1 MNVLKDDISR
11 FNERDAAG
19 GSLGR
24 LRGLDLMN
32 MALNLADRANLYG
45 VRHTPFYT
53 PSVTVSPVSLE
64 IAPDLEMSKD
74 RR

>member
-1 MNVLKDDISR
+1 
-11 FNERDAAG
+11 
-19 GSLGR
+19 LGHV
-24 LRGLDLMN
+24 RGLDVMN

-45 VRHTPFYT
+45 VRHSPFRTPWV
-53 PSVTVSPVSLE
+53 PSDPVPLE